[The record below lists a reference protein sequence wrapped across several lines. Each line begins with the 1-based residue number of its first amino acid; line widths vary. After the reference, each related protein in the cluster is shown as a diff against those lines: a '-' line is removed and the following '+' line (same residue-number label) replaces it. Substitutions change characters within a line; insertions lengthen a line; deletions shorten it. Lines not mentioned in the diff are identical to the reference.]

1 MEGLDWCGVLKEMRK
16 QPVRMEEVFVPQ
28 QRTVTV
34 DLLWPLLVVRYSMV
48 SEKRALEEKAMKVL
62 KIFMEDL
69 EGM

>member
-1 MEGLDWCGVLKEMRK
+1 MRK

-34 DLLWPLLVVRYSMV
+34 DLLWPLLVVRYSLV
-48 SEKRALEEKAMKVL
+48 SECKWALEEKAIKVL

>member
-34 DLLWPLLVVRYSMV
+34 PVVASPGGT
-48 SEKRALEEKAMKVL
+48 VL
-62 KIFMEDL
+62 PGVREA
-69 EGM
+69 GT